1 MSFNSV
7 SMTKLKNDVQIL
19 QAENK
24 KLKSGT
30 DIRRDKI
37 KYLEDT
43 RDKLEHQISQTKT
56 KIEELK
62 SSIEKHNAKYSEN

>member
-1 MSFNSV
+1 MN
-7 SMTKLKNDVQIL
+7 KLKNDLQSL

-37 KYLEDT
+37 KYLEET
-43 RDKLEHQISQTKT
+43 RDKLEHSIDQYQK
-56 KIEELK
+56 KNEELR
-62 SSIEKHNAKYSEN
+62 SSIEKHNTKYSEDWKIVDE